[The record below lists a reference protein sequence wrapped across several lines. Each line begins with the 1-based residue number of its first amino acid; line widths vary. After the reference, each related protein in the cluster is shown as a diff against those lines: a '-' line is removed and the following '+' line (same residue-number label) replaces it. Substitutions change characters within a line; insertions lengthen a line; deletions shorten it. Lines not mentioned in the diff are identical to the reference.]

1 VVHDDT
7 DVENSDDNVD
17 QLVSDDHSTP
27 QVPRDKETIN
37 SAGIVDNEYRK
48 KKLMSE
54 SIFRYFMEAD
64 NDQQQDLGIN
74 VDANLQ
80 ETWRARIAEQP
91 SVRLHDVGDA
101 LLHSLNEILCG
112 GSNYKQLV
120 PASCSLHSNRTV
132 VINVTPSMT
141 YWVVIHCMWNVFEL
155 EDFGLFES
163 HLEDKFYRSQEV
175 VNQIKNNLDAS
186 LKTAITNMKGSDM
199 FPEVDHIKI
208 VVKQITGYGEFSR
221 QQAGCMTHATV
232 NAMKQL
238 CDESVGPNS
247 QLCDRYDKI
256 LGTLYIQTNITNNQ
270 KYQVIRS
277 NGKHTNAILSCLE
290 WFREHAKRFVETR
303 RNVMTQDEKLLFF
316 LSLEEVACSDDVNR
330 IEMLQLSQSVK
341 NKFNTES
348 VTLSDQSRIMLADL
362 LLIAMNKNQLHLKS
376 IASNFRKSHIV
387 PSAQRK
393 RSK

>member
-1 VVHDDT
+1 
-7 DVENSDDNVD
+7 
-17 QLVSDDHSTP
+17 LVSDDHSTP
-27 QVPRDKETIN
+27 QMPRDKQTIN

-64 NDQQQDLGIN
+64 NDKQQDLGIT

-80 ETWRARIAEQP
+80 QTWRARIAEQP

-132 VINVTPSMT
+132 VINVTPSTT

-163 HLEDKFYRSQEV
+163 HLEGKFYRSQEV

-186 LKTAITNMKGSDM
+186 LKAALTQMTGSDIL
-199 FPEVDHIKI
+199 PDADHIKI
-208 VVKQITGYGEFSR
+208 VVKQTTGYGEFTKE
-221 QQAGCMTHATV
+221 QAGSLNNATV
-232 NAMKQL
+232 TAMKQL
-238 CDESVGPNS
+238 CDESVGTNS
-247 QLCDRYDKI
+247 QLCDRHDKI
-256 LGTLYIQTNITNNQ
+256 LGTLYIQTNIANNH
-270 KYQVIRS
+270 KYQVLRS
-277 NGKHTNAILSCLE
+277 TGKHTNAVLSCLE

-303 RNVMTQDEKLLFF
+303 RNAMAQDEKLLFF
-316 LSLEEVACSDDVNR
+316 LSLEEVACSEDVNR
-330 IEMLQLSQSVK
+330 LEMLQVSQSVK

-362 LLIAMNKNQLHLKS
+362 ILIGMNQNQLHVKS
-376 IASNFRKSHIV
+376 IASSFRKSHIV
-387 PSAQRK
+387 PASRSK